1 MYESPSH
8 KLRNKGKERGRGLK
22 SRVNQEDW
30 LIEGALRQSLE
41 GLPGRRGEL
50 EFQAVS
56 IKIEVLLVD
65 LLVSM
70 RGYPTEAT

>member
-1 MYESPSH
+1 
-8 KLRNKGKERGRGLK
+8 
-22 SRVNQEDW
+22 
-30 LIEGALRQSLE
+30 LIESALRQSLE
-41 GLPGRRGEL
+41 GLPGHRGEL